1 MFLIITQEGSE
12 GRQIIFTPFLD
23 VFAKSWIKGLSK
35 DRMSSNGQTS
45 VGLGGR
51 GFLAPGSRAH
61 PAAQLLQFPDLHF
74 LSNLAACLGLHS
86 SGRKL
91 GDCCTVGINCFYFVA
106 VTSQD
111 LVFSV
116 QCYKV

>member
-1 MFLIITQEGSE
+1 MFLTIRQEGSE

-35 DRMSSNGQTS
+35 DHMSSNGQTN

-61 PAAQLLQFPDLHF
+61 PTAQLLLQFPDLHCSITVF
-74 LSNLAACLGLHS
+74 SLIGLH
-86 SGRKL
+86 
-91 GDCCTVGINCFYFVA
+91 V
-106 VTSQD
+106 
-111 LVFSV
+111 
-116 QCYKV
+116 